1 MRHPIAYPLPMSVYR
16 ALLWLKAA
24 ENRLWVKPAVGSVV
38 AVLIAMAAAVGNRLI
53 PAGLLPDI
61 ERSTLDNLL
70 GVIASSML
78 GVATFSLSIM
88 VAAFSSA
95 AAGASPRAIQL
106 VAGDADTQNAITTF
120 ISAFIYAIIAN
131 TALGLGLYGSTGRFI
146 LFVCTAG
153 VLLYLIVTL
162 IRWVKTLSVL
172 GRMENTLAKL
182 EAAAVGAMGSYRQ
195 SPGMGARLAPADT
208 PCGEPVLAGKVGY
221 LCHIDMQALQDHAVA
236 ASVALHLRVRPG
248 QLVHPGTVLVIV
260 EAGADASK
268 QPDPDALRQAFVLGD
283 GRSFDQD
290 PRFGLIVL
298 CEVAQRALSPAV
310 NDPGT
315 AIAAMNTITR
325 VLVDTPTGAGA
336 RPAPLDRLTLVPL
349 DPADFIHQAFD
360 PIARDG
366 AAVPEIQLRMQKLLS
381 IIAQGCRGPLGDA
394 ARRQAATSLQRALQ
408 ALVLEQDRTHL
419 RDVHHDLF
427 PGSDHAA

>member
-1 MRHPIAYPLPMSVYR
+1 MSVYR
-16 ALLWLKAA
+16 ALIWLKSPD
-24 ENRLWVKPAVGSVV
+24 NRLWVKPALGSVV

-53 PAGLLPDI
+53 PTGLLPDI
-61 ERSTLDNLL
+61 DRSTLDNLL

-106 VAGDADTQNAITTF
+106 VAGDTDTQNAITTF

-131 TALGLGLYGSTGRFI
+131 TALGLGLYGGTGRFI
-146 LFVCTAG
+146 LFVCTMG

-182 EAAAVGAMGSYRQ
+182 ETAAADAMRAHRR
-195 SPGMGARLAPADT
+195 SPGMGALVAQTLPATGVPLRADK
-208 PCGEPVLAGKVGY
+208 LGY
-221 LCHIDMQALQDHAVA
+221 LRHIDMQALQDHAVA
-236 ASVALHLRVRPG
+236 ASVRLHLRVRPG
-248 QLVHPGTVLVIV
+248 QLAHPGTTLLVV
-260 EAGADASK
+260 EDPAADASRF
-268 QPDPDALRQAFVLGD
+268 DAEVLRGAFVLGD
-283 GRSFDQD
+283 ARSFDQD

-298 CEVAQRALSPAV
+298 SEVAQRALSPAV

-325 VLVDTPTGAGA
+325 VLVDDGKH
-336 RPAPLDRLTLVPL
+336 PLAESLRFDRLTQIPL
-349 DPADFIHQAFD
+349 NPADFIHQAFD

-366 AAVPEIQLRMQKLLS
+366 AGVPEVQMRMQKLLS
-381 IIAQGCRGPLGDA
+381 IIAKGCDRAVAMA
-394 ARRQAATSLQRALQ
+394 AHEQAGISMQRALQ
-408 ALVLEQDRTHL
+408 AMVLDRDKAQL
-419 RDVHHDLF
+419 REVHAELF
-427 PGSDHAA
+427 SNAAPSA

>member
-1 MRHPIAYPLPMSVYR
+1 MSLYR
-16 ALLWLKAA
+16 SLIWLKAP

-53 PAGLLPDI
+53 PVGLLPDI
-61 ERSTLDNLL
+61 ERSTLDDLL

-95 AAGASPRAIQL
+95 AVGASPRAIDL

-131 TALGLGLYGSTGRFI
+131 TALGLGLYGGTGRFI
-146 LFVCTAG
+146 LFVCTMG
-153 VLLYLIVTL
+153 VLLYLIVT
-162 IRWVKTLSVL
+162 IVRWVKTLSVL
-172 GRMENTLAKL
+172 GRMENTLAKI
-182 EAAAVGAMGSYRQ
+182 ETAATSAMNAYRR
-195 SPGMGARLAPADT
+195 SPGMGAAILQAPAPPGVSVHAD
-208 PCGEPVLAGKVGY
+208 KVGY
-221 LCHIDMQALQDHAVA
+221 LRHIDMQSLQDQAMA
-236 ASVALHLRVRPG
+236 ASVHMHLRVRPG
-248 QLVHPGTVLVIV
+248 KLVHPGTVLAII
-260 EAGADASK
+260 EGAAAD
-268 QPDPDALRQAFVLGD
+268 QLDPDALRSAFVLGN

-315 AIAAMNTITR
+315 AIAAMNTVTR
-325 VLVDTPTGAGA
+325 VLVDGESDNRAEDPCFN
-336 RPAPLDRLTLVPL
+336 RLTLVPL
-349 DPADFIHQAFD
+349 NPADFIHQAFD

-366 AAVPEIQLRMQKLLS
+366 AAVPEVQLRMQKLLS
-381 IIAQGCRGPLGDA
+381 IIAEGCRGALAEA
-394 ARRQAATSLQRALQ
+394 ACKQARTSLKRATE
-408 ALVLEQDRTHL
+408 ALVLEEDKTHL
-419 RDVHHDLF
+419 CAVYADLF
-427 PGSDHAA
+427 GGAKP

>member
-1 MRHPIAYPLPMSVYR
+1 MSLYR
-16 ALLWLKAA
+16 ALIWLKAA

-61 ERSTLDNLL
+61 DRSTLDNLL

-95 AAGASPRAIQL
+95 AVGASPRAIQL

-146 LFVCTAG
+146 LFVCTMG

-162 IRWVKTLSVL
+162 VRWVKTLSVL

-182 EAAAVGAMGSYRQ
+182 EAAAVGAMGAYRR
-195 SPGMGARLAPADT
+195 SPGMGARTDHGAT
-208 PCGEPVLAGKVGY
+208 PTGEPVHANKVGY
-221 LCHIDMQALQDHAVA
+221 LRHIDMQTLQEQAVA
-236 ASVALHLRVRPG
+236 ASTRLHLRVRPG

-260 EAGADASK
+260 EAGANADNP
-268 QPDPDALRQAFVLGD
+268 PDPAALRQAFVLGD

-325 VLVDTPTGAGA
+325 VLVDTPTDQVAQE
-336 RPAPLDRLTLVPL
+336 APLDRLSLVPL
-349 DPADFIHQAFD
+349 DQSDFIHQAFD

-366 AAVPEIQLRMQKLLS
+366 AAVLEVQLRMQKLLS
-381 IIAQGCRGPLGDA
+381 IIAVGCDETLAHA
-394 ARRQAATSLQRALQ
+394 ARRQAATSLQRASQ
-408 ALVLEQDRTHL
+408 ALVLDADKVRLSELHTTLFSSSDRA
-419 RDVHHDLF
+419 
-427 PGSDHAA
+427 S

>member
-1 MRHPIAYPLPMSVYR
+1 MSVYR
-16 ALLWLKAA
+16 ALIWLKSPD
-24 ENRLWVKPAVGSVV
+24 NRLWVKPAVGSVV
-38 AVLIAMAAAVGNRLI
+38 AVLIAMVAAVGNRLI

-146 LFVCTAG
+146 LFVCTMG

-162 IRWVKTLSVL
+162 VGWVKTLSVL

-182 EAAAVGAMGSYRQ
+182 ETAAVSAMRAHRR
-195 SPGMGARLAPADT
+195 SPGMGALVAHTPPPPGQRVHAD
-208 PCGEPVLAGKVGY
+208 KVGY
-221 LCHIDMQALQDHAVA
+221 LRHIDMQTLQDQAVA
-236 ASVALHLRVRPG
+236 ASVRLHIRVRPG
-248 QLVHPGTVLVIV
+248 QLAHPGTTLLVV
-260 EAGADASK
+260 EGPPADASAF
-268 QPDPDALRQAFVLGD
+268 DTEVLRSAFVLGD
-283 GRSFDQD
+283 ARSFDQD

-325 VLVDTPTGAGA
+325 VLVDGSNHNEAEAP
-336 RPAPLDRLTLVPL
+336 PLDRLTQIPL

-366 AAVPEIQLRMQKLLS
+366 AGVPEVQMRMQKLLS
-381 IIAQGCRGPLGDA
+381 IIAGGCGGAVAMA
-394 ARRQAATSLQRALQ
+394 AHEQAGISMQRALN
-408 ALVLEQDRTHL
+408 ALVLDRDKALL
-419 RDVHHDLF
+419 REVHIDLF
-427 PGSDHAA
+427 SGAATTA

>member
-1 MRHPIAYPLPMSVYR
+1 MLAIMSLYR
-16 ALLWLKAA
+16 ALIWLKAP
-24 ENRLWVKPAVGSVV
+24 ENRLWVKPAAGSVV
-38 AVLIAMAAAVGNRLI
+38 AVLIAMVAAVGNRLL

-61 ERSTLDNLL
+61 ERSTLDDLL

-95 AAGASPRAIQL
+95 AVGASPRAIQL

-146 LFVCTAG
+146 LFVSTMG
-153 VLLYLIVTL
+153 VLFYLIVTL
-162 IRWVKTLSVL
+162 VRWVKTLSVL

-182 EAAAVGAMGSYRQ
+182 ETAAVNAMGAYRR
-195 SPGMGARLAPADT
+195 SPGMGARVAPGTT
-208 PCGEPVLAGKVGY
+208 PSGEAVHANKVGY
-221 LCHIDMQALQDHAVA
+221 LRHIDMQSLQDQAVA
-236 ASVALHLRVRPG
+236 ASARLHVRVRPG
-248 QLVHPGTVLVIV
+248 QLVHPGTVLVII
-260 EAGADASK
+260 EADRSADLHPE
-268 QPDPDALRQAFVLGD
+268 PDDLRQAFVLGN
-283 GRSFDQD
+283 GRTFDQD

-325 VLVDTPTGAGA
+325 VLVDTPTGKDEQ
-336 RPAPLDRLTLVPL
+336 PSLDRLSLVEL

-366 AAVPEIQLRMQKLLS
+366 AAIPEVQLRMQKLLA
-381 IIAQGCRGPLGDA
+381 IVAQGCGGALAEA
-394 ARRQAATSLQRALQ
+394 ARRQAFTSVQRALQ
-408 ALVLEQDRTHL
+408 ALVLDQDKTHL
-419 RDVHHDLF
+419 RNLHKDLF
-427 PGSDHAA
+427 SAPDRVG

>member
-1 MRHPIAYPLPMSVYR
+1 MSVYR
-16 ALLWLKAA
+16 AFIWLKAA
-24 ENRLWVKPAVGSVV
+24 ENRLWVKPAAGSVV

-53 PAGLLPDI
+53 PADLLPDI

-120 ISAFIYAIIAN
+120 ISAFIFAIIAN

-146 LFVCTAG
+146 LFVCTMG

-182 EAAAVGAMGSYRQ
+182 ETAAVGAMGAYRR
-195 SPGMGARLAPADT
+195 SPGMGARLAPAT
-208 PCGEPVLAGKVGY
+208 PPSGGQVHANKVGY
-221 LCHIDMQALQDHAVA
+221 LRHIDMQTLQDLAVA
-236 ASVALHLRVRPG
+236 ASAQLHLRVRPG

-260 EAGADASK
+260 EPGAGASTE
-268 QPDPDALRQAFVLGD
+268 PDRDALRQAFVLGD

-325 VLVDTPTGAGA
+325 VLVDTPTDQVVQE
-336 RPAPLDRLTLVPL
+336 APLDRLTLVPL

-366 AAVPEIQLRMQKLLS
+366 AGVPEVQVRMQKLLS
-381 IIAQGCRGPLGDA
+381 IIAAGCDEALGNA

-408 ALVLEQDRTHL
+408 VLVLDEDKAHL
-419 RDVHHDLF
+419 SELHTTLF
-427 PGSDHAA
+427 SRSATAA

>member
-1 MRHPIAYPLPMSVYR
+1 MLPTMSVYR
-16 ALLWLKAA
+16 ALIWLKAA

-38 AVLIAMAAAVGNRLI
+38 AVLIALVAAVGNRLI
-53 PAGLLPDI
+53 PTGLLPDI

-131 TALGLGLYGSTGRFI
+131 TALGLGLYGSAGRFI
-146 LFVCTAG
+146 LFVCTIG

-162 IRWVKTLSVL
+162 VRWVKTLSVL

-182 EAAAVGAMGSYRQ
+182 EAAARGAMSAYRR
-195 SPGMGARLAPADT
+195 SPGMGARLAPAAT
-208 PCGEPVLAGKVGY
+208 PAGISVHANQVGY
-221 LCHIDMQALQDHAVA
+221 LRHIDMQALQDLAVA
-236 ASVALHLRVRPG
+236 ASAQLHLRVRPG
-248 QLVHPGTVLVIV
+248 QLVHPGSVLVIV
-260 EAGADASK
+260 EASAGTDNK
-268 QPDPDALRQAFVLGD
+268 PGPDALRQAFVLGD

-325 VLVDTPTGAGA
+325 VLVDTPTDGGD
-336 RPAPLDRLTLVPL
+336 PPTLLDRLTLVPL

-366 AAVPEIQLRMQKLLS
+366 AGVPEIQLRMQKLLA
-381 IIAQGCRGPLGDA
+381 IVAQDCGDDLGKA
-394 ARRQAATSLQRALQ
+394 ARRQAAISLQRASQ
-408 ALVLEQDRTHL
+408 ALVLEQDKTHL
-419 RDVHHDLF
+419 RDVHNALF
-427 PGSDHAA
+427 SGADTAA

>member
-1 MRHPIAYPLPMSVYR
+1 MSLYR
-16 ALLWLKAA
+16 ALIWLKAP
-24 ENRLWVKPAVGSVV
+24 ENRLWVKPAAGSVV
-38 AVLIAMAAAVGNRLI
+38 AVLIALAAAAGNRLL

-95 AAGASPRAIQL
+95 AVGASPRAIQL
-106 VAGDADTQNAITTF
+106 VAGDTDTQNAITTF

-146 LFVCTAG
+146 LFVCTMG

-182 EAAAVGAMGSYRQ
+182 ETAAANAMGAYRR
-195 SPGMGARLAPADT
+195 SPGMGARLAQATT
-208 PCGEPVLAGKVGY
+208 PTGERVHANKVGY
-221 LCHIDMQALQDHAVA
+221 LRHIDMQALQEQAVA
-236 ASVALHLRVRPG
+236 ASVQLHLRVRPG
-248 QLVHPGTVLVIV
+248 QLVHPGTVLLIV
-260 EAGADASK
+260 EAGRSADK

-283 GRSFDQD
+283 GRTFDQD

-325 VLVDTPTGAGA
+325 VLVDTPADEDEQQ
-336 RPAPLDRLTLVPL
+336 PSLDRLSLVEL

-366 AAVPEIQLRMQKLLS
+366 AAVPEVQLRMQKLLF
-381 IIAQGCRGPLGDA
+381 IIAAGCGGALGVA

-408 ALVLEQDRTHL
+408 ALVLEQDKTHL
-419 RDVHHDLF
+419 SKLHKDLF
-427 PGSDHAA
+427 SAPDRVG

>member
-1 MRHPIAYPLPMSVYR
+1 MSLYR
-16 ALLWLKAA
+16 ALIWLKAA

-38 AVLIAMAAAVGNRLI
+38 AVLIALVAAVGNRLI

-95 AAGASPRAIQL
+95 AVGASPRAIQL
-106 VAGDADTQNAITTF
+106 VAGDSDTQNAITTF

-131 TALGLGLYGSTGRFI
+131 TALGLGLYGGTGRFI
-146 LFVCTAG
+146 LFVCTMG
-153 VLLYLIVTL
+153 VLLYLILTL
-162 IRWVKTLSVL
+162 VRWVKTLSVL

-182 EAAAVGAMGSYRQ
+182 ETAAVGAMDAYRR
-195 SPGMGARLAPADT
+195 SPGMGARTAHGPMPTGAPVHAN
-208 PCGEPVLAGKVGY
+208 KVGY
-221 LCHIDMQALQDHAVA
+221 LRHIDMQTLQEQAVA
-236 ASVALHLRVRPG
+236 ASARLHVRVRPG

-260 EAGADASK
+260 EAGADNDK
-268 QPDPDALRQAFVLGD
+268 PDPDPDALRQTFVLGD

-325 VLVDTPTGAGA
+325 VLVDSPTDAVA
-336 RPAPLDRLTLVPL
+336 RETPLDRLTLVPL

-366 AAVPEIQLRMQKLLS
+366 AAVPEVQLRMQKLLS
-381 IIAQGCRGPLGDA
+381 IVAEGCDEEVGNA
-394 ARRQAATSLQRALQ
+394 ARRQAATSLQRAML
-408 ALVLEQDRTHL
+408 ALVLEEDKTRLCELHTT
-419 RDVHHDLF
+419 LF
-427 PGSDHAA
+427 SGSPVAA

>member
-1 MRHPIAYPLPMSVYR
+1 MSVYR
-16 ALLWLKAA
+16 ALIWLKAS

-38 AVLIAMAAAVGNRLI
+38 AVLIALVAAVGNQLI
-53 PAGLLPDI
+53 PVGLLPDI
-61 ERSTLDNLL
+61 ERATLDGLL

-95 AAGASPRAIQL
+95 AVGASPRAIEL

-146 LFVCTAG
+146 LFVCTMG

-162 IRWVKTLSVL
+162 VRWVKTLSVL
-172 GRMENTLAKL
+172 GRMENTLAKI
-182 EAAAVGAMGSYRQ
+182 ESAAATAMSSHRR
-195 SPGMGARLAPADT
+195 SPAMGARLAG
-208 PCGEPVLAGKVGY
+208 GEPPRGAPVHADKVGY
-221 LCHIDMQALQDHAVA
+221 LRHIDMQALQDQASEAAVQ
-236 ASVALHLRVRPG
+236 LHLRVRPG
-248 QLVHPGTVLVIV
+248 QLAHPGTVLVII
-260 EAGADASK
+260 EGATECVRKLDHDAV
-268 QPDPDALRQAFVLGD
+268 RGAFVLGN

-290 PRFGLIVL
+290 PRFGMIVL

-325 VLVDTPTGAGA
+325 VLVEGANDESHQ
-336 RPAPLDRLTLVPL
+336 PASLDRLTLVPL

-360 PIARDG
+360 PVARDG
-366 AAVPEIQLRMQKLLS
+366 AAVPEVQLRMQKLLS
-381 IIAQGCRGPLGDA
+381 IIEQGCGGALAAA
-394 ARRQAATSLQRALQ
+394 ARRQALTSLQRALN
-408 ALVLEQDRTHL
+408 ALVLEQDRADL
-419 RDVHHDLF
+419 IEVHTALF
-427 PGSDHAA
+427 QDPARAP

>member
-1 MRHPIAYPLPMSVYR
+1 MSLYR
-16 ALLWLKAA
+16 ALIWLKAP
-24 ENRLWVKPAVGSVV
+24 ENRLWVKPAVGSVI
-38 AVLIAMAAAVGNRLI
+38 AVLIAMLAAVGNRLI

-95 AAGASPRAIQL
+95 AVGASPRAIQL

-146 LFVCTAG
+146 LFVCTMG

-162 IRWVKTLSVL
+162 VRWVKTLSVL

-182 EAAAVGAMGSYRQ
+182 ETAAMGAMGAYRR
-195 SPGMGARLAPADT
+195 SPGMGARVAQAAT
-208 PCGEPVLAGKVGY
+208 PTGEAVHANKVGY
-221 LCHIDMQALQDHAVA
+221 LRHIDMQTLQELAVA
-236 ASVALHLRVRPG
+236 ASAQLHLRARPG
-248 QLVHPGTVLVIV
+248 QLVHPGTVLVVV
-260 EAGADASK
+260 EAGANGDDP
-268 QPDPDALRQAFVLGD
+268 PDPEALRQTFVLGD
-283 GRSFDQD
+283 GRTFNQD

-325 VLVDTPTGAGA
+325 VLVDTPANKVQE
-336 RPAPLDRLTLVPL
+336 PSLDRLTLVPL

-366 AAVPEIQLRMQKLLS
+366 AAVPEVQLRMQKLLS
-381 IIAQGCRGPLGDA
+381 IIAVERGGALGAA

-408 ALVLEQDRTHL
+408 ALVLEQDKARL
-419 RDVHHDLF
+419 SSVHNELF
-427 PGSDHAA
+427 TGSEHPA

>member
-1 MRHPIAYPLPMSVYR
+1 MSVYR
-16 ALLWLKAA
+16 ALIWLKAA
-24 ENRLWVKPAVGSVV
+24 ENRLWVKPAVGSVM
-38 AVLIAMAAAVGNRLI
+38 AVLIAMAAAAGNQLI

-61 ERSTLDNLL
+61 DRSTLDNLL

-95 AAGASPRAIQL
+95 AAGASPRAFEL
-106 VAGDADTQNAITTF
+106 VAGDSDTQNAITTF

-131 TALGLGLYGSTGRFI
+131 TALGLGLYESTGRFI
-146 LFVCTAG
+146 LFVCTMG

-162 IRWVKTLSVL
+162 VRWVKTLSVL
-172 GRMENTLAKL
+172 GRMENTLSKL
-182 EAAAVGAMGSYRQ
+182 EAAAAGAMGAYRR
-195 SPGMGARLAPADT
+195 SPGMGARLAQTAT
-208 PCGEPVLAGKVGY
+208 PRGEPVHANQVGY
-221 LCHIDMQALQDHAVA
+221 LRHIDMQALQDLAVA
-236 ASVALHLRVRPG
+236 ATAQLHLRVRPG

-260 EAGADASK
+260 EAGDKADHK
-268 QPDPDALRQAFVLGD
+268 PDVDALRRAFVLGD

-325 VLVDTPTGAGA
+325 VLVDTPTDPSA
-336 RPAPLDRLTLVPL
+336 REAPLDRLTLVPL

-366 AAVPEIQLRMQKLLS
+366 AAVPEVQLRMQKLLS
-381 IIAQGCRGPLGDA
+381 IIAEGCGGPLGDA
-394 ARRQAATSLQRALQ
+394 ARRQAATSLQRAQQ
-408 ALVLEQDRTHL
+408 ALVLEQDQAHL
-419 RDVHHDLF
+419 SDVHNTLF
-427 PGSDHAA
+427 SGNTPAA

>member
-1 MRHPIAYPLPMSVYR
+1 MSIYR
-16 ALLWLKAA
+16 ALIWLKAS
-24 ENRLWVKPAVGSVV
+24 ENRLWVKPAVGSIV
-38 AVLIAMAAAVGNRLI
+38 AVLIALAAAVGNRLI

-61 ERSTLDNLL
+61 ERGTLDSLL

-78 GVATFSLSIM
+78 AVATFSLSIM

-95 AAGASPRAIQL
+95 AAGASPRAIEL

-146 LFVCTAG
+146 LFICTMG
-153 VLLYLIVTL
+153 VLIYLIVTL

-172 GRMENTLAKL
+172 GRMENTLSKL
-182 EAAAVGAMGSYRQ
+182 ETAAVGAMCAYRR
-195 SPGMGARLAPADT
+195 SPGMGARLGRSAAATGVAVHAD
-208 PCGEPVLAGKVGY
+208 KVGY
-221 LCHIDMQALQDHAVA
+221 VRHMDMQSLQDQAVEA
-236 ASVALHLRVRPG
+236 GVQLHLRVRPG
-248 QLVHPGTVLVIV
+248 RLAHPGTVLAIA
-260 EAGADASK
+260 EGDADATSGI
-268 QPDPDALRQAFVLGD
+268 DHDAVRAAFVLGH

-325 VLVDTPTGAGA
+325 VLVDATGTNDDKKA
-336 RPAPLDRLTLVPL
+336 APFDRLTLVPL
-349 DPADFIHQAFD
+349 DQADFIHQAFD

-366 AAVPEIQLRMQKLLS
+366 AGVPEVQLRMQKLLS
-381 IIAQGCRGPLGDA
+381 IVAEGCAGELAEA
-394 ARRQAATSLQRALQ
+394 ARQQAAISLQRALQ
-408 ALVLEQDRTHL
+408 TLVLE
-419 RDVHHDLF
+419 HDKTQLSDLHRALF
-427 PGSDHAA
+427 SGTERPA

>member
-1 MRHPIAYPLPMSVYR
+1 MSLYR
-16 ALLWLKAA
+16 ALIWLKAA
-24 ENRLWVKPAVGSVV
+24 ENRLWVKPAVGSVI
-38 AVLIAMAAAVGNRLI
+38 AVLIAMLAAVGNRLI

-95 AAGASPRAIQL
+95 AVGASPRAIQL
-106 VAGDADTQNAITTF
+106 VAGDSDTQNAITTF

-146 LFVCTAG
+146 LFVCTMG

-162 IRWVKTLSVL
+162 VRWVKTLSVL

-182 EAAAVGAMGSYRQ
+182 ETAAVGAMSAYRR
-195 SPGMGARLAPADT
+195 SPGMGARTAHGAIPT
-208 PCGEPVLAGKVGY
+208 GEPVHANKVGY
-221 LCHIDMQALQDHAVA
+221 LRHIDMQTLQDQAVA
-236 ASVALHLRVRPG
+236 ASARLHVRVRPG
-248 QLVHPGTVLVIV
+248 QLVHPGTVLLIV
-260 EAGADASK
+260 EADASADNP
-268 QPDPDALRQAFVLGD
+268 PDPDALRQAFVLGD

-325 VLVDTPTGAGA
+325 VLVDTPTDPVA
-336 RPAPLDRLTLVPL
+336 RETPLDRLTLAPL

-366 AAVPEIQLRMQKLLS
+366 AAVPEVQLRMQKLLS
-381 IIAQGCRGPLGDA
+381 IIAMGCGGALGDA
-394 ARRQAATSLQRALQ
+394 ARRQASTSLQRALQ
-408 ALVLEQDRTHL
+408 ALVLEQDKAHL
-419 RDVHHDLF
+419 IDVHKDLF
-427 PGSDHAA
+427 SASRRSE

>member
-1 MRHPIAYPLPMSVYR
+1 MSVYR
-16 ALLWLKAA
+16 ALIWLKAA
-24 ENRLWVKPAVGSVV
+24 ENRLWVKPAVGSAI
-38 AVLIAMAAAVGNRLI
+38 AVLIAMLAAVGNRLI

-95 AAGASPRAIQL
+95 AVGASPRAIQL

-146 LFVCTAG
+146 LFVCTMG

-162 IRWVKTLSVL
+162 VRWVKTLSVL

-182 EAAAVGAMGSYRQ
+182 EAAAVGAMRSYRR
-195 SPGMGARLAPADT
+195 SPGMGACTAPGAI
-208 PCGEPVLAGKVGY
+208 PAGEQVHANKVGY
-221 LCHIDMQALQDHAVA
+221 LRHIDMQTLQDRAVA
-236 ASVALHLRVRPG
+236 ASARLHVRVRPG

-260 EAGADASK
+260 EAGADDNK
-268 QPDPDALRQAFVLGD
+268 PDPDALRQAFVLGD

-325 VLVDTPTGAGA
+325 VLVDTPTDPVA
-336 RPAPLDRLTLVPL
+336 RETPLDRLALVPL

-366 AAVPEIQLRMQKLLS
+366 AAVPEVQLRMQKLLS
-381 IIAQGCRGPLGDA
+381 IIAMGCGGALGDA
-394 ARRQAATSLQRALQ
+394 ARRQASTSLQRALQ
-408 ALVLEQDRTHL
+408 ALVIEQDKAHL
-419 RDVHHDLF
+419 IDVHKDLF
-427 PGSDHAA
+427 SESRRSE

>member
-1 MRHPIAYPLPMSVYR
+1 MSVYR
-16 ALLWLKAA
+16 ALIWLKAA
-24 ENRLWVKPAVGSVV
+24 ENRLWVKPAVGSAI
-38 AVLIAMAAAVGNRLI
+38 AVLIAMLAAVGNRLI

-95 AAGASPRAIQL
+95 AVGASPRAIQL

-146 LFVCTAG
+146 LFVCTMG

-162 IRWVKTLSVL
+162 VRWVKTLSVL

-182 EAAAVGAMGSYRQ
+182 EAAAVGAMSSYRR
-195 SPGMGARLAPADT
+195 SPGMGACTAPGAI
-208 PCGEPVLAGKVGY
+208 PAGEQVHANKVGY
-221 LCHIDMQALQDHAVA
+221 LRHIDMQTLQDRAVA
-236 ASVALHLRVRPG
+236 ASARLHVRVRPG

-260 EAGADASK
+260 EAGADDNK
-268 QPDPDALRQAFVLGD
+268 PDPDALRQAFVLGD

-325 VLVDTPTGAGA
+325 VLVDTPTDPVA
-336 RPAPLDRLTLVPL
+336 RETPLDRLTLVPL

-366 AAVPEIQLRMQKLLS
+366 AAVPEVQLRMQKLLS
-381 IIAQGCRGPLGDA
+381 IIAMGCGGALGDA
-394 ARRQAATSLQRALQ
+394 ARRQASTSLQRALQ
-408 ALVLEQDRTHL
+408 ALVIEQDKAHL
-419 RDVHHDLF
+419 IDVHKDLF
-427 PGSDHAA
+427 SESRRSE

>member
-1 MRHPIAYPLPMSVYR
+1 MSLYR
-16 ALLWLKAA
+16 TLIWLKAA
-24 ENRLWVKPAVGSVV
+24 ENRLWVKPAAGSVV
-38 AVLIAMAAAVGNRLI
+38 AVVIALLAAVGNRLI

-61 ERSTLDNLL
+61 ERGTLDSLL

-78 GVATFSLSIM
+78 AVATFSLSIM

-95 AAGASPRAIQL
+95 AVGASPRAIEL

-146 LFVCTAG
+146 LFICTMG

-172 GRMENTLAKL
+172 GRMENTLSKL
-182 EAAAVGAMGSYRQ
+182 EKVAMRAMSAHRR
-195 SPGMGARLAPADT
+195 SPGMGARLAQTT
-208 PCGEPVLAGKVGY
+208 PPQGLAVHAGKVGY
-221 LCHIDMQALQDHAVA
+221 VRHIDMQSLQQRAVE
-236 ASVALHLRVRPG
+236 SGVEVHLRVRPG
-248 QLVHPGTVLVIV
+248 QLVHPGTVLAIV
-260 EAGADASK
+260 DGAPGLDA
-268 QPDPDALRQAFVLGD
+268 PLELDALRNAFVLGN

-290 PRFGLIVL
+290 PRFGMIVL

-325 VLVDTPTGAGA
+325 VLVDA
-336 RPAPLDRLTLVPL
+336 RSDSESEAPEASYDRLTLVPL
-349 DPADFIHQAFD
+349 DPADLIHQAFD

-366 AAVPEIQLRMQKLLS
+366 AAVPEVQLRMQKLLA
-381 IIAQGCRGPLGDA
+381 IIAEGCGGALADA

-408 ALVLEQDRTHL
+408 AMVLEGDKSHL
-419 RDVHHDLF
+419 SEQHNALF
-427 PGSDHAA
+427 PPPAQPA

>member
-1 MRHPIAYPLPMSVYR
+1 MSLYR
-16 ALLWLKAA
+16 TFIWLKAP
-24 ENRLWVKPAVGSVV
+24 ENRLWVKPAAGSLV
-38 AVLIAMAAAVGNRLI
+38 AVLIAMAAAVGNRLL

-95 AAGASPRAIQL
+95 AMGASPRAIEL
-106 VAGDADTQNAITTF
+106 VAGDSDTQNAITTF

-146 LFVCTAG
+146 LFVCTMG

-162 IRWVKTLSVL
+162 VRWVKTLSVL
-172 GRMENTLAKL
+172 GRMENTLSKL
-182 EAAAVGAMGSYRQ
+182 ETAAQSAMRAYRQ
-195 SPGMGARLAPADT
+195 SPGMGAQVAHSPPPA
-208 PCGEPVLAGKVGY
+208 GVPVHANKVGY
-221 LCHIDMQALQDHAVA
+221 LRHIDMQSLQEQA
-236 ASVALHLRVRPG
+236 AGAGVKLHLRIRPG
-248 QLVHPGTVLVIV
+248 QLAHPGTVLAIV
-260 EAGADASK
+260 EGATSADSPIDHDAI
-268 QPDPDALRQAFVLGD
+268 RQAFVLGN

-325 VLVDTPTGAGA
+325 VLVETEPDDNTEEE
-336 RPAPLDRLTLVPL
+336 PLDRLTLVPL

-366 AAVPEIQLRMQKLLS
+366 AGVPEVQLRMQKLLS
-381 IIAQGCRGPLGDA
+381 IIAEGCGDA
-394 ARRQAATSLQRALQ
+394 LAEASHKQAAISLQRALQ
-408 ALVLEQDRTHL
+408 ALVLEHDKKHL
-419 RDVHHDLF
+419 ADL
-427 PGSDHAA
+427 HASLFSSLSRPV

>member
-1 MRHPIAYPLPMSVYR
+1 MSLYR
-16 ALLWLKAA
+16 ALIWLKAA

-61 ERSTLDNLL
+61 DRSTLDNLL

-95 AAGASPRAIQL
+95 AVGASPRAIQL

-146 LFVCTAG
+146 LFVCTMG

-162 IRWVKTLSVL
+162 VRWVKTLSVL

-182 EAAAVGAMGSYRQ
+182 EAAAVGAMCAYRR
-195 SPGMGARLAPADT
+195 SPGMGARTDHGAT
-208 PCGEPVLAGKVGY
+208 PTGEPVHANKVGY
-221 LCHIDMQALQDHAVA
+221 LRHIDMQTLQEQAVA
-236 ASVALHLRVRPG
+236 ASTRLHLRVRPG

-260 EAGADASK
+260 EAGANADNP
-268 QPDPDALRQAFVLGD
+268 PDPAALRQAFVLGD

-325 VLVDTPTGAGA
+325 VLVDTPTDQVAQE
-336 RPAPLDRLTLVPL
+336 APLDRLSLVPL
-349 DPADFIHQAFD
+349 DQSDFIHQAFD

-366 AAVPEIQLRMQKLLS
+366 AAVLEVQLRMQKLLS
-381 IIAQGCRGPLGDA
+381 IIAVGCDETLAHA
-394 ARRQAATSLQRALQ
+394 ARRQAATSLQRASQ
-408 ALVLEQDRTHL
+408 ALVLDADKVRLSELHTTLFSSSDRA
-419 RDVHHDLF
+419 
-427 PGSDHAA
+427 S

>member
-1 MRHPIAYPLPMSVYR
+1 MSLYR
-16 ALLWLKAA
+16 ALIWLKAA
-24 ENRLWVKPAVGSVV
+24 ENRLWVKPAVGSVI
-38 AVLIAMAAAVGNRLI
+38 AVLIAMLAAVGNQVI

-95 AAGASPRAIQL
+95 AMGASPRAIEL
-106 VAGDADTQNAITTF
+106 VAGDSDTQNAITTF

-146 LFVCTAG
+146 LFVCTMG

-162 IRWVKTLSVL
+162 VRWVKTLSVL
-172 GRMENTLAKL
+172 GRMENTLSKL
-182 EAAAVGAMGSYRQ
+182 ETAAQGAMRSFRQ
-195 SPGMGARLAPADT
+195 SPGMGARLAHSLAPA
-208 PCGEPVLAGKVGY
+208 GVPVHANKVGY
-221 LCHIDMQALQDHAVA
+221 LRHIDMQTLQEQA
-236 ASVALHLRVRPG
+236 ASAGVKLHLRIRPG
-248 QLVHPGTVLVIV
+248 QLAHPGTVLAIV
-260 EAGADASK
+260 EGATSADA
-268 QPDPDALRQAFVLGD
+268 PIDHDAVRQAFVLGN

-325 VLVDTPTGAGA
+325 VLVET
-336 RPAPLDRLTLVPL
+336 APDVDASQEVLDRLTLVPL

-366 AAVPEIQLRMQKLLS
+366 AGVPEVQLRMQKLLS
-381 IIAQGCRGPLGDA
+381 IIAEGCGGALA
-394 ARRQAATSLQRALQ
+394 EASHKQAAISLQRALQ
-408 ALVLEQDRTHL
+408 ALVLEHDKKHL
-419 RDVHHDLF
+419 SDL
-427 PGSDHAA
+427 HASLFSSLSRPV

>member
-1 MRHPIAYPLPMSVYR
+1 MSVYR
-16 ALLWLKAA
+16 ALIWLKAP
-24 ENRLWVKPAVGSVV
+24 ENRLWVKPAVGCVV
-38 AVLIAMAAAVGNRLI
+38 AVLIALVAAVGNRLI
-53 PAGLLPDI
+53 PSGLLPDI
-61 ERSTLDNLL
+61 ERSTLDTLL

-106 VAGDADTQNAITTF
+106 VAGDADTQNAITSF

-131 TALGLGLYGSTGRFI
+131 TALGLGLYGGTGRFI
-146 LFVCTAG
+146 LFVCTMG

-162 IRWVKTLSVL
+162 VRWVKTLSVL

-182 EAAAVGAMGSYRQ
+182 ETAAKGAMSAHRR
-195 SPGMGARLAPADT
+195 SPGMGARLAPAET
-208 PCGEPVLAGKVGY
+208 PAGYTIFANKVGY
-221 LCHIDMQALQDHAVA
+221 LRHIDMQALQDLAEA
-236 ASVALHLRVRPG
+236 ASARLHLRVRPG
-248 QLVHPGTVLVIV
+248 QLVHPGCVLVIV
-260 EAGADASK
+260 EGGSA
-268 QPDPDALRQAFVLGD
+268 PDNTPEADALRQAFVLGD

-325 VLVDTPTGAGA
+325 VLVDTPVDTGD
-336 RPAPLDRLTLVPL
+336 PTTPLDRLTLVPL

-366 AAVPEIQLRMQKLLS
+366 ASVSEIQLRMQKLLA
-381 IIAQGCRGPLGDA
+381 IVAQDCGGALGEA
-394 ARRQAATSLQRALQ
+394 ARRQAVISLQRATQ
-408 ALVLEQDRTHL
+408 AMVLEQDKTHL
-419 RDVHHDLF
+419 RDVHNALF
-427 PGSDHAA
+427 SGADPAA

>member
-1 MRHPIAYPLPMSVYR
+1 MSLYR
-16 ALLWLKAA
+16 ALIWLKAA

-38 AVLIAMAAAVGNRLI
+38 AVLIALVAAVGNRLI

-95 AAGASPRAIQL
+95 AVGASPRAIQL
-106 VAGDADTQNAITTF
+106 VAGDSDTQNAITTF

-131 TALGLGLYGSTGRFI
+131 TALGLGLYGGTGRFI
-146 LFVCTAG
+146 LFVCTMG

-162 IRWVKTLSVL
+162 VRWVKTLSVL

-182 EAAAVGAMGSYRQ
+182 ETAAVGAMDAYRR
-195 SPGMGARLAPADT
+195 SPGMGARTAHGPMPTGAPVRAN
-208 PCGEPVLAGKVGY
+208 KVGY
-221 LCHIDMQALQDHAVA
+221 LRHIDMQTLQEQAVA
-236 ASVALHLRVRPG
+236 ASARLHVRVRPG

-260 EAGADASK
+260 EAGADNDK
-268 QPDPDALRQAFVLGD
+268 PDPDPDALRQTFVLGD

-325 VLVDTPTGAGA
+325 VLVDTPTDPVA
-336 RPAPLDRLTLVPL
+336 RETPLDRLTLVPL

-366 AAVPEIQLRMQKLLS
+366 AAVPEVQLRMQKLLS
-381 IIAQGCRGPLGDA
+381 IVAEGCDEEVGNA
-394 ARRQAATSLQRALQ
+394 ARRQAATSLQRAML
-408 ALVLEQDRTHL
+408 ALVLEEDKTRLCELHTT
-419 RDVHHDLF
+419 LF
-427 PGSDHAA
+427 SGSPVAA